1 MDELFP
7 DEELRR
13 YMWEHLASTFI
24 GTNDNQTFNIYTG
37 SGCNGKSKLVE
48 LMSRCLGDYKATVP
62 ITLITQS
69 RNCIGSTSPEIV
81 ALMGVRYAVMQEPS
95 KGDTINE
102 GIMKEITGGDPIQ
115 GRALFKDSVTFT
127 PQFKL
132 VVCTNVLFDINTN
145 DDGTWRRIR
154 ICDFMSKFNEAPYE
168 NEDKFPKSNFPYQY
182 LIDKKI
188 DEKFTL
194 WAPVLASM
202 LVNIVYETE
211 GRVTDVKMVT
221 SISDKYRE
229 GQDYL
234 TEFAKEKVSRKRDK
248 SIKKTEIMEEFK
260 KWYIMQYGRNNIP
273 NGKEITDYMNKQY
286 GKCNRGKWYNVEIN
300 YEEDSDN
307 DAATEE

>member
-1 MDELFP
+1 LLEASCYNDEIEENITTFLRQLFP

-62 ITLITQS
+62 ITLITQT

-168 NEDKFPKSNFPYQY
+168 NEDKLLSEPILQKTQDFSWSSLNLISFHPLTQAPKHPY
-182 LIDKKI
+182 KKEDFRYPKWI
-188 DEKFTL
+188 
-194 WAPVLASM
+194 P
-202 LVNIVYETE
+202 Y
-211 GRVTDVKMVT
+211 
-221 SISDKYRE
+221 
-229 GQDYL
+229 
-234 TEFAKEKVSRKRDK
+234 SRH
-248 SIKKTEIMEEFK
+248 
-260 KWYIMQYGRNNIP
+260 
-273 NGKEITDYMNKQY
+273 
-286 GKCNRGKWYNVEIN
+286 
-300 YEEDSDN
+300 
-307 DAATEE
+307 